1 VALADGEREKI
12 AGARIWM
19 TKQEED
25 MNAEA
30 VGLKTAAGFRDA
42 VRVQEAITAT
52 LERKALAWLA
62 RRTPEWIGPDHL
74 TGLGFAA
81 QFLAGVCYAL
91 ARWSSLGLLGATVFI
106 AVNWL
111 GDSLDGTLARF
122 RQRLR
127 PRYGFYVDHMVDTFG
142 AIFLMAGL
150 AASGYLHWEISA
162 AMLAGFLTL
171 SIQAYL
177 AAYTLADFRLSHGWF
192 GPTEIR
198 ILMMMGNLAL
208 VFFPRVMIAGR
219 EFLLLDV
226 GGVIAAAA
234 MFGMAVVASI
244 RNTRRLY
251 EAERLR

>member
-1 VALADGEREKI
+1 
-12 AGARIWM
+12 M
-19 TKQEED
+19 S
-25 MNAEA
+25 AE
-30 VGLKTAAGFRDA
+30 VIGLKTAAGGFRDA
-42 VRVQEAITAT
+42 VRVQEAITAGV
-52 LERKALAWLA
+52 ERKALGWLA
-62 RRTPEWIGPDHL
+62 RRTPGWIGPDHL

-91 ARWSSLGLLGATVFI
+91 ARWSSFGLLGATVFI

-122 RQRLR
+122 RGRLR
-127 PRYGFYVDHMVDTFG
+127 PRYGFYVDHMADTFG
-142 AIFLMAGL
+142 SIFLMVGL

-198 ILMMMGNLAL
+198 ILMMVGNLAL
-208 VFFPRVMIAGR
+208 VFFPRVALLGR

-226 GGVIAAAA
+226 GGAIAVVA
-234 MFGMAVVASI
+234 MFGMAIGAAVG
-244 RNTRRLY
+244 NTRRLY
-251 EAERLR
+251 NEERLR